1 MWCCYCCSQCQ
12 CWVMATIAESDDC
25 HVIDVLWP
33 CHLNC
38 IHYVFFPLILTPL
51 LLLLLFSSFRY
62 SVHLVFIFFSSSHF
76 FLSPTDCLLHR
87 WSRKSQNWWWKH
99 CVCVNLVVPA
109 PRCKSNLSQNSSWSS
124 GLVVS
129 TTDWP
134 HSITTLSATRYIPM
148 QSWLVLIYKD
158 NLHFLFFTVVNT
170 DCFSVF
176 LYYPFT
182 FIYLGL
188 CTLYLYTF
196 NVVFSHRLS
205 IRLRRQFAL

>member
-1 MWCCYCCSQCQ
+1 MPVLGDGHNSRDWRLSCYWCVVTLSPKLY
-12 CWVMATIAESDDC
+12 
-25 HVIDVLWP
+25 
-33 CHLNC
+33 
-38 IHYVFFPLILTPL
+38 IHCVFFPLIVTPL

-62 SVHLVFIFFSSSHF
+62 SVHLVLIFFSSSHF

-134 HSITTLSATRYIPM
+134 HSITTLSATRYIPTVM
-148 QSWLVLIYKD
+148 ACFNIQGQSSFPLLHCGEHWL
-158 NLHFLFFTVVNT
+158 F
-170 DCFSVF
+170 
-176 LYYPFT
+176 
-182 FIYLGL
+182 
-188 CTLYLYTF
+188 
-196 NVVFSHRLS
+196 
-205 IRLRRQFAL
+205 